1 LAKDRVQ
8 LQPVGSWAIISFPM
22 DSRTVTKLMDFSAFN
37 TASLRERLGGLRRY
51 L

>member
-1 LAKDRVQ
+1 
-8 LQPVGSWAIISFPM
+8 M
-22 DSRTVTKLMDFSAFN
+22 DSRTLNKPMDFSAFD